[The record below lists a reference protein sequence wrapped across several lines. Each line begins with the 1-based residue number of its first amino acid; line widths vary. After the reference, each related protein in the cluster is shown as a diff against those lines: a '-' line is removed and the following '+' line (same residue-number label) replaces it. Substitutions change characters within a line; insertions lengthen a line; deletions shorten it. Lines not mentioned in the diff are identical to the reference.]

1 MAIDLLGKELTNIK
15 KGFQSRLFGRRSLDE
30 IRRDL
35 GSDDTIYINDLPDD
49 SILININNTYVKD
62 MALRAC
68 LETHLSIMKRNSSML
83 AMAI

>member
-68 LETHLSIMKRNSSML
+68 LETHLSIMKRFNSML

>member
-49 SILININNTYVKD
+49 SILININNTYVKR
-62 MALRAC
+62 MSGI
-68 LETHLSIMKRNSSML
+68 HL
-83 AMAI
+83 AIQVFSKGYRPKQGKVAP